1 MDPLYAVKL
10 RHLVFAVYV
19 DKKQLAAY
27 AVIAFAIGSI
37 LGGGMWNFGGVYKP
51 EPPTSAIKG
60 FGSLKRFSSYDALK
74 NFLKSRSEIT
84 VTGRGFSNTLESEVS
99 EIMGTSSAAKAA
111 ADAAKA
117 TADAAISAEIAGHD
131 FSGTNIQVEGVDEA
145 DLVKTDGRYIYL
157 ARDDTL
163 IIVRAYPPEEAE
175 VVYRLHLY
183 HKIRDL
189 FVSGDKLVVFLAL
202 SEDVYRDLTVFEPPP
217 NFKPTT
223 IIQVYDISDRA
234 SPELERRVTV
244 EGDYFNSRMIGDY
257 AYAIVRKRAY
267 VSDGEVTLPTIRSGR
282 QWWKVKAEEIYY
294 ANYSDTRFYFTHIL
308 AINTQD
314 PEEDVSSETFLL
326 GRTSNLYVSYGNIYI
341 TAGSWEEQ
349 TTIYK
354 IMIEEGT
361 ITYVADGSVPGWV
374 LNQFSMD
381 EHEGYFRIATTG
393 WRASKNGGSITN
405 NVYIL
410 NASLG
415 IVGKLEGLAPGEEI
429 YSARFMGDR
438 CYLVTFEVMDPLFV
452 IDLAD
457 PTNPKVLGKLKIPG
471 YSNYLHPYDEGLL
484 IGLGKETV
492 EDGGSAWEQGVKIS
506 LFDVSEVSRPRELAK
521 FVVGDQGTDS
531 PALEDHKAFLFSR
544 ERSLLVIPILVS
556 EYVVRHGKTGH
567 YAYQRYVFQGAH
579 VFDVSPEGGILLR
592 GRVTHIDMWSGDDE
606 IYQHHSAYEVERSLY
621 IGDVLYTISDRII
634 KMNSLT
640 DLAELGSVDL
650 S

>member
-1 MDPLYAVKL
+1 M

-19 DKKQLAAY
+19 DKRQLVAY
-27 AVIAFAIGSI
+27 AITAFVIGSI
-37 LGGGMWNFGGVYKP
+37 LGGGMWNFGGIYTP
-51 EPPTSAIKG
+51 EPSTSTLMPS
-60 FGSLKRFSSYDALK
+60 GSLKRFSSYDELK
-74 NFLKSRSEIT
+74 NFLKSRTDIALMGRGHSMYLDSEI
-84 VTGRGFSNTLESEVS
+84 SEVKGAAS
-99 EIMGTSSAAKAA
+99 AAKSAADAAKAA
-111 ADAAKA
+111 ADAA
-117 TADAAISAEIAGHD
+117 ISGEVAGHD

-145 DLVKTDGRYIYL
+145 DLVKTDGYYIYL

-163 IIVRAYPPEEAE
+163 IIVRAYPPEDAE
-175 VVYRLHLY
+175 VVSRLHLY
-183 HKIRDL
+183 HGIRDM
-189 FVSGDKLVVFLAL
+189 FVSGDKLVVFLAF
-202 SEDVYRDLTVFEPPP
+202 SEDVYRDLVGFEPPP
-217 NFKPTT
+217 KLKPTT

-234 SPELERRVTV
+234 SPELERKVTV

-257 AYAIVRKRAY
+257 VYAIAKKRAHL
-267 VSDGEVTLPTIRSGR
+267 SDGEVALPTIRSGSR
-282 QWWKVKAEEIYY
+282 WWKVNAEEIYY
-294 ANYSDTRFYFTHIL
+294 SNYSDTRFYFTHVL
-308 AINTQD
+308 AVNTQD

-326 GRTSNLYVSYGNIYI
+326 GRTSNIYVSYGNIYI
-341 TAGSWEEQ
+341 TTGSWEEQ
-349 TTIYK
+349 TTIHK
-354 IMIEEGT
+354 IRIEEGA
-361 ITYVADGSVPGWV
+361 ISYVADGSVPGWV

-438 CYLVTFEVMDPLFV
+438 CYLVTFEMMDPLFV
-452 IDLAD
+452 IELAD

-492 EDGGSAWEQGVKIS
+492 EEGGFAGEQGVKVS
-506 LFDVSEVSRPRELAK
+506 LFDVSEVSRPREMAK
-521 FVVGDQGTDS
+521 YVVGDYGTDS

-544 ERSLLVIPILVS
+544 DRNLLVIPILVS
-556 EYVVRHGKTGH
+556 EYVVYQSKTSH
-567 YAYQRYVFQGAH
+567 SAYQRYVFQGAH
-579 VFDVSPEGGILLR
+579 VFDISPGGGILLR
-592 GRVTHIDMWSGDDE
+592 GRVTHVDMSGDDE
-606 IYQHHSAYEVERSLY
+606 IYWHHSAYTVERSLY

-640 DLAELGSVDL
+640 DLAKLGSVDL